1 MKKIAIFASGSGSNA
16 ENIVNFFHE
25 GNRIRVDMVVI
36 DRQNIGVIE
45 RMERI
50 GVPVYYY
57 PRKTWREDPEQIIDL
72 LRAHDIELIALA
84 GFLSILHDKFIDAW
98 PHRILNIHPSL
109 LPDFGG
115 PGMWGGNVH
124 EAVLAAGRQ
133 KSGATVHYVDK
144 IVDGGEILMQQEVDV
159 LPDDT
164 PDTLEQRVH
173 EAEYLLYPRAIV
185 EALRRVDTT
194 VNPDVAW
201 ARKLKIDYD
210 PEATRPALPQTP
222 HPMQNKTPGQT
233 PPPVPGTSAQGPA
246 APMGAVPMPPAPV
259 VQAQEAMP
267 PSYLIWSILTTILC
281 STIPGIVA
289 ILFSARVSSLFYS
302 GDIEG
307 ARRASRNAEIWII
320 ISFCIGVLSATL
332 YVPLTFLA

>member
-25 GNRIRVDMVVI
+25 GNRIRVEMVVI

-45 RMERI
+45 RMERL
-50 GVPVYYY
+50 GVPVYYF
-57 PRKTWREDPEQIIDL
+57 PRKTWRENPDQIIEL
-72 LRAHDIELIALA
+72 LRQHDIKLIALA
-84 GFLSILHDKFIDAW
+84 GFLSILHDEFIDAW
-98 PHRILNIHPSL
+98 PRRILNIHPSL

-124 EAVLAAGRQ
+124 EAVLAANRE

-144 IVDGGEILMQQEVDV
+144 VVDGGEILMQQEVDV
-159 LPDDT
+159 LPGDT

-185 EALRRVDTT
+185 EALRRVDTP

-201 ARKLKIDYD
+201 AQKLKIDYD
-210 PEATRPALPQTP
+210 PEATRPELPQTP
-222 HPMQNKTPGQT
+222 QPVQNEAPGQI
-233 PPPVPGTSAQGPA
+233 PPPLPGTPSPAA
-246 APMGAVPMPPAPV
+246 APMNAAPMTSAPV
-259 VQAQEAMP
+259 VPVQEAMP
-267 PSYLIWSILTTILC
+267 TSYLIWSILTTILC

-307 ARRASRNAEIWII
+307 AKRASRNAEIWII